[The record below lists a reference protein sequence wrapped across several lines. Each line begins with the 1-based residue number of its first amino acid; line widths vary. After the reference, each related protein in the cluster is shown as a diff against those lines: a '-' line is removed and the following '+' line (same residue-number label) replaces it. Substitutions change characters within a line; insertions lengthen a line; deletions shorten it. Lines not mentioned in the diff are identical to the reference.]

1 MDKDFLIG
9 SHKYFA
15 NWAKFSKQETKHG
28 AEIMNRIFLVLA
40 CALTLNACGTA
51 RGVMNG
57 VGEVLSGMG
66 NDARSIGNSIN

>member
-1 MDKDFLIG
+1 M
-9 SHKYFA
+9 
-15 NWAKFSKQETKHG
+15 QEAKHG
-28 AEIMNRIFLVLA
+28 AEIMNRFVLVLA

-66 NDARSIGNSIN
+66 SDARSLGNSIN